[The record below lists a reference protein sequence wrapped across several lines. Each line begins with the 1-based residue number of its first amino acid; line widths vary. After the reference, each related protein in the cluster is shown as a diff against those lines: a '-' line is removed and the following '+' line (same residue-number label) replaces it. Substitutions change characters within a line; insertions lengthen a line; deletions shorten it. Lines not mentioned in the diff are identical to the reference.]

1 MQLISLILHLKY
13 NHIWLIFYLTTFWNC
28 KSLDNAVTFKKTLK
42 KPLAGVF
49 LVFKCFFLGGRAGFL
64 MPTLVVIAILSCS
77 CLNISQNA
85 SWEIQILADKHA
97 AARLARLLTMACLV
111 WAGEKKLHFWGSRIL
126 QTYVA
131 AIHSM
136 EEVWNFSLLQTKR
149 RRQVRDRTFGPQKDP
164 HNLRLPRSK
173 VEKPTSFLEP

>member
-1 MQLISLILHLKY
+1 
-13 NHIWLIFYLTTFWNC
+13 
-28 KSLDNAVTFKKTLK
+28 
-42 KPLAGVF
+42 
-49 LVFKCFFLGGRAGFL
+49 
-64 MPTLVVIAILSCS
+64 VIAILSCS
-77 CLNISQNA
+77 CPNISKNA
-85 SWEIQILADKHA
+85 RWEIQILADTHA

-149 RRQVRDRTFGPQKDP
+149 RRQVETGHSGPRKTHITSGSLEAGGKNQLP
-164 HNLRLPRSK
+164 FWSHNI
-173 VEKPTSFLEP
+173 LEL